1 MTASLAKSSDSPDLF
16 SLFSSDDERWQA
28 VLRRDAAADGAFVY
42 SVRTTGVYCR
52 PNCAARVALR
62 KNVRFFASCDEAEH
76 AGYRACKRCRPAEKS
91 LARRHAAA
99 VAKACRLME
108 ESEEALSLDALATA
122 AGLSR
127 HHFHRVFK
135 AQTGLTPKAYAVI
148 QRTERVRDKLA
159 TSPTVTAAL
168 YDAGFSSSSRFYET
182 ANEVLGMTP
191 RKFQSGGAGA
201 VIRFAVG
208 ECSFGSIL
216 VAASEKG
223 VCAILLGDNPE
234 ELTKDLQDRF
244 PKAEL
249 TGGDAPFERIVAA
262 VVGFVENPE
271 LGLHLPLDIRGTA
284 FQQRVWQALR
294 KIPAGTTA
302 SYTEIARRIGRPK
315 AARAVAQACGTNPLA
330 VAIPCH
336 RVVRTSGDLAGYRW
350 GVERKQE
357 LLRREAASSNRKLK
371 GGRLA
376 FQKLK

>member
-1 MTASLAKSSDSPDLF
+1 MTALRTKTRS
-16 SLFSSDDERWQA
+16 FSSDTTRWQA
-28 VLRRDAAADGAFVY
+28 VQSRDAAADGAFVY

-62 KNVRFFASCDEAEH
+62 KNVRFFASCEEAEQ
-76 AGYRACKRCRPAEKS
+76 AGYRACKRCRPKEES
-91 LARRHAAA
+91 LAQQQAAA

-108 ESEEALSLDALATA
+108 EADEALSLDALATA

-135 AQTGLTPKAYAVI
+135 AQTGLTPKAYAAF

-182 ANEVLGMTP
+182 SSEVLGMTP

-216 VAASEKG
+216 VAASENG
-223 VCAILLGDNPE
+223 ICAILLGDNPE

-244 PKAEL
+244 QKAEL
-249 TGGDAPFERIVAA
+249 AGGDSAFERIVAV
-262 VVGFVENPE
+262 VVGFIENPE

-315 AARAVAQACGTNPLA
+315 SARAVARACGTNPLA

-350 GVERKQE
+350 GIERKQE
-357 LLRREAASSNRKLK
+357 LLRRETASGNRKLK

-376 FQKLK
+376 FQELE